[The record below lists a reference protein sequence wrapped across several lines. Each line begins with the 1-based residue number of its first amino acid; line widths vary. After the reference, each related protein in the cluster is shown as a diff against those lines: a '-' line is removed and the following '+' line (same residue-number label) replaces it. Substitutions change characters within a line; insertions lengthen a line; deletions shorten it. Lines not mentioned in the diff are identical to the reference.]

1 MTHERIECGGL
12 MERGGLCLIEVLGFT
27 WHPGMDAGILDKF
40 GAAGIPF
47 SYLSISY
54 DARRRRNLS
63 LCVKLTDLD
72 RASPLLDEVAAEF
85 GPELIERR
93 EPVVKLT
100 LYGPHFNERYALV
113 AEIFSALSTQGVD
126 VHTVGSSVNSISF
139 VMDAA
144 DRDRTIACLRERFD
158 WPE

>member
-1 MTHERIECGGL
+1 MHSAEFAYYAKKAFALFPGGA
-12 MERGGLCLIEVLGFT
+12 
-27 WHPGMDAGILDKF
+27 DATSAPVF
-40 GAAGIPF
+40 AAH
-47 SYLSISY
+47 Y
-54 DARRRRNLS
+54 ARRRRNLS

>member
-1 MTHERIECGGL
+1 VTQERIECGGL
-12 MERGGLCLIEVLGFT
+12 MERGGLCLIEVLGFA
-27 WHPGMDAGILDKF
+27 WRPGMDAGILDKF
-40 GAAGIPF
+40 GDAGIPL
-47 SYLSISY
+47 SYLSIGY
-54 DARRRRNLS
+54 DARRSRNLI
-63 LCVKLTDLD
+63 LCVNLPDLD
-72 RASPLLDEVAAEF
+72 RVSPLLEEVAAEF
-85 GPELIERR
+85 RPELIERR

-113 AEIFSALSTQGVD
+113 AEVFSALSTQGID
-126 VHTVGSSVNSISF
+126 IHTVSSSVNSISF